1 MQQAKTRHSINTHLL
16 EQSIDTQTNMGEKLN
31 ADVLQKML
39 DERYAKDQK
48 NFDSYY

>member
-1 MQQAKTRHSINTHLL
+1 
-16 EQSIDTQTNMGEKLN
+16 MGEKLN

-39 DERYAKDQK
+39 EERYAKDQK